1 MAKVQILFPD
11 KAKKPNDAAIEGVL
25 GRNKKQWDAL
35 IAYATQA
42 SPDAKPEWKHYGK
55 SSGWVF
61 LLRGKKRVLLY
72 LRPLEKKFAI
82 SLAFND
88 AAVDAARTSD
98 DLPADLVKSIVES
111 PKYPEG
117 RMARMEV
124 KTAKDASVAKKL
136 VDIKIG
142 S

>member
-1 MAKVQILFPD
+1 MEKVDILFPD
-11 KAKKPNDAAIEGVL
+11 KAKRPDDAGLETVL
-25 GRNKKQWDAL
+25 GRAKKPWDAV
-35 IAYATQA
+35 IGYATTV

-72 LRPLEKKFAI
+72 MRPLKKKFAI

-88 AAVDAARTSD
+88 AAVDAARGRD
-98 DLPADLVKSIVES
+98 DLPAELVKSIVES

-117 RMARMEV
+117 RMARMEA
-124 KTAKDASVAKKL
+124 KTAKDAAVVKKL
-136 VDIKIG
+136 VDIKLG